1 MKSGW
6 IVHFKDGGKMFFT
19 EEAYKEFEENND
31 IYTEAEHLEHWF
43 DVRDLVKKNP
53 LGEFRRSL
61 KVSEIN
67 RWF

>member
-19 EEAYKEFEENND
+19 EEAYKEFEKNND
-31 IYTEAEHLEHWF
+31 IYTETEHLEHWF

-53 LGEFRRSL
+53 WVSL
-61 KVSEIN
+61 EEVLK
-67 RWF
+67 